1 MAIATRSGSRSP
13 VKKSSSKTHAAAD
26 SPQQVPLKHFIL
38 PKDLSTQ
45 SRFLLLRHPR
55 DSTIQRFLFCPDKGL
70 YQFTKICPPSTDPRS
85 LLFTPLEPEGA
96 ESDAADYKDQ
106 PQDATEAKL
115 SSREGYVSKIADF
128 FVATPFD
135 LAFILIPLVISA
147 KAASGKLLFQP
158 IDDLLEEHVR
168 ENKHL
173 RHLYEHG
180 RRMVEEAMSRFC
192 DTMEA
197 GDEQMFRSN
206 EDKILRMLIQ
216 KVDTVMARGLPS
228 TMEDKFVTRALEAP
242 ILSVKRED
250 TTVSTVRIKSKAGAP
265 DEGED
270 DEDASDVIDSQS
282 SAASIAPSAV
292 FSEVSSTTSVGTV
305 VPETI
310 SPELLELQKKRTVLD
325 FLLESYVP
333 DTIAE
338 RLRARLAAKDSSINF
353 APLEDHLRS
362 LSALRAEALS
372 SRSIGDFSRKRGLED
387 DETAEL
393 RAEKKRKQE
402 EEDKKKRLGES
413 NGVRALKKVD
423 VSGMKKMSHFFAK
436 KPAAKVG

>member
-1 MAIATRSGSRSP
+1 
-13 VKKSSSKTHAAAD
+13 
-26 SPQQVPLKHFIL
+26 
-38 PKDLSTQ
+38 
-45 SRFLLLRHPR
+45 
-55 DSTIQRFLFCPDKGL
+55 
-70 YQFTKICPPSTDPRS
+70 
-85 LLFTPLEPEGA
+85 
-96 ESDAADYKDQ
+96 
-106 PQDATEAKL
+106 
-115 SSREGYVSKIADF
+115 
-128 FVATPFD
+128 
-135 LAFILIPLVISA
+135 
-147 KAASGKLLFQP
+147 
-158 IDDLLEEHVR
+158 
-168 ENKHL
+168 
-173 RHLYEHG
+173 
-180 RRMVEEAMSRFC
+180 
-192 DTMEA
+192 
-197 GDEQMFRSN
+197 
-206 EDKILRMLIQ
+206 
-216 KVDTVMARGLPS
+216 
-228 TMEDKFVTRALEAP
+228 
-242 ILSVKRED
+242 
-250 TTVSTVRIKSKAGAP
+250 VSTVRIKSKAGAP

-282 SAASIAPSAV
+282 SAATIAPSAV